1 MNKSD
6 VNTNNRMVYTVDEI
20 AKMLGIG
27 RTAAY
32 ALVNMEH
39 PPFRVLR
46 VCGSIRILKASFER
60 WLYGED

>member
-39 PPFRVLR
+39 PPFKVLR
-46 VCGSIRILKASFER
+46 VVGSIRIPKTSFDA
-60 WLYGED
+60 WVYGE